1 MQAQCHSAK
10 LLILGHR
17 VETTDKS
24 GRSFPEMWSV
34 NRTWTERQPLLT
46 GLESGGLRLARPCV
60 EAEDAAPCAKTGLH
74 CVVDAVEVL
83 LREQAY
89 FVV

>member
-1 MQAQCHSAK
+1 
-10 LLILGHR
+10 
-17 VETTDKS
+17 
-24 GRSFPEMWSV
+24 
-34 NRTWTERQPLLT
+34 
-46 GLESGGLRLARPCV
+46 LARPCV